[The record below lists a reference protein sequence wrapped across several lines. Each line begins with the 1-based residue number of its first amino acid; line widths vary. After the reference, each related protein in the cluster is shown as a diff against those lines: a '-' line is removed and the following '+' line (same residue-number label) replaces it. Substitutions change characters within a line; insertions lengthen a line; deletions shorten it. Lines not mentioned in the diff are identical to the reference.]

1 MDEKIAKL
9 KAAVEEAASNVEVCK
24 EALDLASQNLATA
37 KNKYKDEKY
46 KDVQVNDTELPEL
59 IETEIRAKNVYEIA
73 QTRHATNLRYLA
85 MMEEKRDK
93 AK

>member
-9 KAAVEEAASNVEVCK
+9 KAAVEEAASNVAVCK
-24 EALDLASQNLATA
+24 EALDLASRNLAMA

-46 KDVQVNDTELPEL
+46 KDVPVNDTELPEL
-59 IETEIRAKNVYEIA
+59 IETQIRAKNVYETA
-73 QTRHATNLRYLA
+73 QTRHATNVRYLA